1 MRPGL
6 QLHGWRLP
14 RWRRGQ
20 VYGGPVGEVKRRL
33 RIGIRRARYS
43 RIPVYDGCETR
54 TSEFAEEAVA
64 HMSYRLR
71 ILAVS
76 AFAGL
81 AAISCGI
88 QAASETSSRVA
99 EEGLSATVTTPEAA
113 RDVSQDP
120 GLRAAIP
127 APATAPPIPTASV
140 GSAAASDVFDSQVT
154 LGASVGNRVD
164 DVAEPF
170 TLPGASGKTHSL
182 DSHLGEKN
190 VVLVFYRAF
199 W

>member
-1 MRPGL
+1 
-6 QLHGWRLP
+6 
-14 RWRRGQ
+14 
-20 VYGGPVGEVKRRL
+20 
-33 RIGIRRARYS
+33 
-43 RIPVYDGCETR
+43 
-54 TSEFAEEAVA
+54 
-64 HMSYRLR
+64 MSYRLR

-113 RDVSQDP
+113 RDVSQGP

>member
-1 MRPGL
+1 
-6 QLHGWRLP
+6 
-14 RWRRGQ
+14 
-20 VYGGPVGEVKRRL
+20 
-33 RIGIRRARYS
+33 
-43 RIPVYDGCETR
+43 
-54 TSEFAEEAVA
+54 
-64 HMSYRLR
+64 MSYRLR

-140 GSAAASDVFDSQVT
+140 G
-154 LGASVGNRVD
+154 NRVD